1 MRKTYVF
8 EQNRRLGRGVNV
20 LGYDPIWK
28 SFSRARM
35 KSKHFVLIK
44 QAGFSSVRIPLHPF
58 RDDGIDEKNK
68 LRDEW
73 LKVLDWAVDQALS
86 NGLMVV
92 LDFHEF
98 VAMGKDPLGN
108 KDRFLSTWKQMAER
122 YRNSPDNVIFEILN
136 EPHEELTPELWN
148 QFYHEALSII
158 RETNPE
164 RTVIIGPGNWND
176 IYYLDYLK
184 LPKDDRNIIVTV
196 HYYRPMDFT
205 HQGAIWAG
213 RGNKVGVKWKGTMEE
228 EQVIVKDFEKA
239 QAWSERIERP
249 LFLGEFGVY
258 DKADMAS
265 RVRYLSFVARLAE
278 KMGWSW
284 AYWQFDGDFI
294 VYDMNSDKWVEPI
307 LNALIPPEERLSE

>member
-1 MRKTYVF
+1 MGKTYIF
-8 EQNRRLGRGVNV
+8 ERNRRLGRGVNI

-28 SFSRARM
+28 FPSRARM

-58 RDDGIDEKNK
+58 RDDAIDEKNR
-68 LRDEW
+68 LSNEW
-73 LKVLDWAVDQALS
+73 LKVLDWAVNQALS

-98 VAMGKDPLGN
+98 AAMGKDPLGN
-108 KDRFLSTWKQMAER
+108 KDRFLSTWKQIAER
-122 YRNSPDNVIFEILN
+122 YRNSSDNVIFEILN
-136 EPHEELTPELWN
+136 EPHGKLTSELWN
-148 QFYHEALSII
+148 QFHNEALSII

-176 IYYLDYLK
+176 IYFLDHLK
-184 LPKDDRNIIVTV
+184 LPEDDQEIIVTV

-213 RGNKVGVKWKGTMEE
+213 RGDKIGVEWKGTTEE
-228 EQVIVKDFEKA
+228 KQAIVKDFEKA
-239 QAWSERIERP
+239 QAWSERNERP

-258 DKADMAS
+258 DRADMAS
-265 RVRYLSFVARLAE
+265 RVRYLSFVARLSE

-284 AYWQFDGDFI
+284 AYWQFDSDFI
-294 VYDMNSDKWVEPI
+294 VYDINSDKWVEPV
-307 LNALIPPEERLSE
+307 LNALIPPKERLSK

>member
-1 MRKTYVF
+1 MRKTHVF

-28 SFSRARM
+28 SPSKARM

-58 RDDGIDEKNK
+58 RDDGINEKNR

-73 LKVLDWAVDQALS
+73 LKVLEWAVDQALS

-108 KDRFLSTWKQMAER
+108 KDRFLSTWEQIAER

-136 EPHEELTPELWN
+136 EPHGKLTPELWN
-148 QFYHEALSII
+148 QFHHDALSII

-176 IYYLDYLK
+176 IDYLDYLK
-184 LPKDDRNIIVTV
+184 LPEEDQNIIVTV

-213 RGNKVGVKWKGTMEE
+213 RGDKVGVEWKGTMVEK
-228 EQVIVKDFEKA
+228 QAIVKDFEKA
-239 QAWSERIERP
+239 QAWSERNERP

-258 DKADMAS
+258 DKADMSS
-265 RVRYLSFVARLAE
+265 RVRYPNFVARLAE

-284 AYWQFDGDFI
+284 AYWQFDSDFI
-294 VYDMNSDKWVEPI
+294 VYDMNSDKWVEPV
-307 LNALIPPEERLSE
+307 LNALIPPEERLPK